1 MLVPVPQFPRA
12 RTEER
17 PGAGFLGKTTI
28 PRNARAAPSR
38 AVNQSNVGTSR
49 AHALPPASQLLPAP
63 APSPPALG
71 PARYNYSPLIRPGP
85 GKRLPRGGQAF
96 GFRHRQPLPTAL
108 PAELLGH
115 QPGLSPLAGEGS
127 WVTSEPPFPAKVG
140 GAPTPWKI
148 TLVVPSIQKYGESL
162 AMF

>member
-1 MLVPVPQFPRA
+1 MGGQMDRFIGGGV
-12 RTEER
+12 E
-17 PGAGFLGKTTI
+17 GAGCCVFPCLSLPERERRRDREQGFLERLRFPET
-28 PRNARAAPSR
+28 PARRPPR
-38 AVNQSNVGTSR
+38 AVNQSNVGTSP

-115 QPGLSPLAGEGS
+115 QPGLSPLAG
-127 WVTSEPPFPAKVG
+127 
-140 GAPTPWKI
+140 
-148 TLVVPSIQKYGESL
+148 
-162 AMF
+162 